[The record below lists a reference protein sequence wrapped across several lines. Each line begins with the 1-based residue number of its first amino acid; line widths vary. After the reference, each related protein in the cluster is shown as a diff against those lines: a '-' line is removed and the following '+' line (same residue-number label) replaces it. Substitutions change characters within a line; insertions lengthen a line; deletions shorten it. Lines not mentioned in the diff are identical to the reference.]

1 MHNLEFMKG
10 ELLICQPAEVW
21 RRKPWRTHRQRAT
34 SVHKN
39 GAQQGSQHFVV
50 RLQLQRSERD
60 LLSSQDLAW
69 RGNAEEEENGE
80 LMATNWL
87 VVKLIGA
94 HTHPAQQA
102 NIIVQSATLEVI
114 KRAVQEPDKGATKI
128 RNDVP
133 NEKRLQ
139 RQSRVLR

>member
-10 ELLICQPAEVW
+10 ELSIRQPAEVW

-39 GAQQGSQHFVV
+39 GAQQGSQHLVV

-69 RGNAEEEENGE
+69 QGKCRRRGERRTFGHQ
-80 LMATNWL
+80 LDC
-87 VVKLIGA
+87 GQ
-94 HTHPAQQA
+94 THWRPAQQA
-102 NIIVQSATLEVI
+102 NIIVQSATLKMM

-128 RNDVP
+128 RNDGL
-133 NEKRLQ
+133 NEKGLQ

>member
-10 ELLICQPAEVW
+10 ELSIRQPAEVW
-21 RRKPWRTHRQRAT
+21 RRKPWQTHRQRAT

-69 RGNAEEEENGE
+69 QGKCGRRG
-80 LMATNWL
+80 
-87 VVKLIGA
+87 K
-94 HTHPAQQA
+94 
-102 NIIVQSATLEVI
+102 
-114 KRAVQEPDKGATKI
+114 
-128 RNDVP
+128 
-133 NEKRLQ
+133 Q
-139 RQSRVLR
+139 RERRTYVH